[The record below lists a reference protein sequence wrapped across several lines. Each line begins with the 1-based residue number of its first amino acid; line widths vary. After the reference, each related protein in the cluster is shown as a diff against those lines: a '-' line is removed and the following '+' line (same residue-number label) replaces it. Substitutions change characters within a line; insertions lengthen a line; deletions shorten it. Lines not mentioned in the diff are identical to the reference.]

1 MDRDSTGGSI
11 PRTTDSRP
19 WLCGAALTGRS
30 EHSSPRL
37 RTGRSVVRGK
47 GPIPSTKGLDAGDR
61 RQLVINFANTW
72 DLGKGAFTRP
82 TFVFVNDDA

>member
-1 MDRDSTGGSI
+1 MRWHRGALVLGSDLSLAGKWARAPRGVVDRDSTGGSN
-11 PRTTDSRP
+11 
-19 WLCGAALTGRS
+19 
-30 EHSSPRL
+30 E
-37 RTGRSVVRGK
+37 
-47 GPIPSTKGLDAGDR
+47 PIPSTKGLDAGDR